1 MGSRFL
7 SLLFFVGLLSWG
19 AGASARERDRDRDR
33 TPPSVPAAVPEDP
46 PPPPADAPT
55 RAHND
60 YARMMFARE
69 KYLVAAETLER
80 AYSRD
85 PNPILLFNA
94 GQVFRKGGH
103 YAESLRSYER
113 FLVVAP
119 KHALAVDARDHVRTL
134 QILLSQDE
142 KKKEIEIKMEQTQ
155 QEIDRL
161 RKPPIYKRVWFWA
174 TIAGATAVVVA
185 AGVGAKVYQDRRAT
199 DTGLLS
205 LQF

>member
-7 SLLFFVGLLSWG
+7 ALLFVLGLLPWG
-19 AGASARERDRDRDR
+19 ASASARERDR
-33 TPPSVPAAVPEDP
+33 TPPPSMPAAVAVAEDP

-55 RAHND
+55 RVQND
-60 YARMMFARE
+60 YARLMFSRE

-94 GQVFRKGGH
+94 AQVYRKGGH
-103 YAESLRSYER
+103 YAESLRLYER

-119 KHALAVDARDHVRTL
+119 KHPLAVDARDHVRTL
-134 QILLSQDE
+134 QILLSQED

-161 RKPPIYKRVWFWA
+161 RKPPLYKRVWFWA
-174 TIAGATAVVVA
+174 TIVGGTAAVVAV
-185 AGVGAKVYQDRRAT
+185 GVGVKVYQDQRAT
-199 DTGLLS
+199 DSGLLS

>member
-7 SLLFFVGLLSWG
+7 ARLFVLGLLSWG
-19 AGASARERDRDRDR
+19 ASASARERDR
-33 TPPSVPAAVPEDP
+33 TPPPSVPAVAAVAEDP

-55 RAHND
+55 RVHND
-60 YARMMFARE
+60 YARLMFSRE

-94 GQVFRKGGH
+94 GQVYRKGGH

-119 KHALAVDARDHVRTL
+119 KHSLAVDARDHVRTL
-134 QILLSQDE
+134 QILLSQED

-161 RKPPIYKRVWFWA
+161 RKPPLYKRAWFWVTILGGTA
-174 TIAGATAVVVA
+174 TVVA
-185 AGVGAKVYQDRRAT
+185 VGVGVKVYQDQRAT
-199 DTGLLS
+199 DSGLLS